1 MVVEDDFFL
10 HLLAGMIN
18 KLCLLFIKFVHRDS
32 AKIRKELVSLL
43 VLSVGMMIIFG
54 GNFVLVR
61 LRWIAGVKIKLM
73 SRIGRQEEQHI
84 TGRSVIS

>member
-1 MVVEDDFFL
+1 M
-10 HLLAGMIN
+10 
-18 KLCLLFIKFVHRDS
+18 S

-43 VLSVGMMIIFG
+43 VLSVGMMIIFW

>member
-1 MVVEDDFFL
+1 
-10 HLLAGMIN
+10 MIN
-18 KLCLLFIKFVHRDS
+18 KLCLLFIKFVLRDECENS
-32 AKIRKELVSLL
+32 KGIGITFGFVSRDDDH
-43 VLSVGMMIIFG
+43 IFG

>member
-1 MVVEDDFFL
+1 M
-10 HLLAGMIN
+10 
-18 KLCLLFIKFVHRDS
+18 S

-54 GNFVLVR
+54 ATFGLVR

>member
-1 MVVEDDFFL
+1 M
-10 HLLAGMIN
+10 
-18 KLCLLFIKFVHRDS
+18 S